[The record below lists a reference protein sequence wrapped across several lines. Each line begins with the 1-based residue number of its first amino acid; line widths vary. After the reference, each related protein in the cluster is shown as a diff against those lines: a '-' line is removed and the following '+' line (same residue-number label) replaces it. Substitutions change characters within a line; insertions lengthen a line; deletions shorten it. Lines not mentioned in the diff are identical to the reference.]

1 MLQGYLTD
9 TNQGLADTNL
19 DLSQRQDFTI
29 MKGLLDSINQ
39 KTNILELELLLFNEF
54 FKRINF
60 WLKRKNTLV
69 EANF

>member
-9 TNQGLADTNL
+9 TNLGLLDTNL
-19 DLSQRQDFTI
+19 DNAQRQDFTI

-60 WLKRKNTLV
+60 WLKRKNTL

>member
-1 MLQGYLTD
+1 LLQGYLTD
-9 TNQGLADTNL
+9 TNLGLLDTNL
-19 DLSQRQDFTI
+19 DNAQRQDFTI

-60 WLKRKNTLV
+60 WLKRKNTL